1 MAYVVVGA
9 SAAGINA
16 AKTLREINKDIEIIL
31 VSKDEYV
38 YSRCILHHFLDGRRD
53 IEDLDLSI
61 RAYNCLKQ
69 AEINKISYLKG
80 KGVEVT
86 GIDTKEK
93 KLKLDNG
100 EDLPYEKVVLATGA
114 SSFLPPIE
122 NLRTANNVIGLRN
135 LDDAIRIKEI
145 APKVKN
151 IIILGAGLVG
161 VDAMAGL
168 LDYDAKVTMIEM
180 GDRILP
186 LQLDHYAANVY
197 IERLKEEGVDFRFN
211 VRAEKVIVDEN
222 NNPVAIKLNTGEE
235 VPGELIIACTGV
247 RSNVGFLEGSG
258 IECDKFGLIFNPK
271 GETNVKDVYG
281 AGDISGRN
289 PIWPTA
295 VKEGLIAANNMCN
308 KDIYMEDFFGSKN
321 TMNFCGVAT
330 MSLGTVIKPDDTYEE
345 AVEIKGKDY
354 KKIIHKNGTIYGAIV
369 QGDLSYVGVLTQLI
383 KDKIN
388 IDRVKKP
395 IFQID
400 YSDFFNEKENLEF
413 VY

>member
-31 VSKDEYV
+31 VSKDEHV
-38 YSRCILHHFLDGRRD
+38 YSRCILHHFLDGRRNID
-53 IEDLDLSI
+53 DLDFSP
-61 RAYNCLKQ
+61 
-69 AEINKISYLKG
+69 AEFFEKYDVKWI

-86 GIDTKEK
+86 AIDTKEK

-100 EDLPYEKVVLATGA
+100 ENLYYEKVLLATGA

-271 GETNVKDVYG
+271 GETNVKEVYG

-295 VKEGLIAANNMCN
+295 VKEGLIAANNMCD
-308 KDIYMEDFFGSKN
+308 KEIYMEDFFGSKN

-330 MSLGTVIKPDDTYEE
+330 MSLGTVIKPDDTYKE

-369 QGDLSYVGVLTQLI
+369 QGDLSYVGILTQII

-388 IDRVKKP
+388 VDRVKKP

-400 YSDFFNEKENLEF
+400 YSDFFNEKQNLEF

>member
-31 VSKDEYV
+31 VSKDEHV
-38 YSRCILHHFLDGRRD
+38 YSRCILHHFLDGRRNID
-53 IEDLDLSI
+53 DLDFSP
-61 RAYNCLKQ
+61 
-69 AEINKISYLKG
+69 AEFFEKYDVKWI

-86 GIDTKEK
+86 AIDTKEK

-100 EDLPYEKVVLATGA
+100 ENLYYEKVLLATGA

-135 LDDAIRIKEI
+135 LDDAIKIKEI
-145 APKVKN
+145 APKVNN

-222 NNPVAIKLNTGEE
+222 NNPVAIKLNTDEE

-271 GETNVKDVYG
+271 GETNVKEVYG

-295 VKEGLIAANNMCN
+295 VKEGLIAANNMCD
-308 KDIYMEDFFGSKN
+308 KEIYMEDFFGSKN

-330 MSLGTVIKPDDTYEE
+330 MSLGTVIKPDDTYKE
-345 AVEIKGKDY
+345 AVEVKGKDY
-354 KKIIHKNGTIYGAIV
+354 KKIIHKDGVIYGAIV
-369 QGDLSYVGVLTQLI
+369 QGDLSYVGILTQII

-388 IDRVKKP
+388 VDRVKKP

-400 YSDFFNEKENLEF
+400 YSDFFNEKQNLEF

>member
-53 IEDLDLSI
+53 IEDLDFSPGEFFKKYDI
-61 RAYNCLKQ
+61 KWM
-69 AEINKISYLKG
+69 

-400 YSDFFNEKENLEF
+400 YSDFFNEKENLVF

>member
-31 VSKDEYV
+31 VSKDEYL

-53 IEDLDLSI
+53 IEDLDFSPGEFFKKYDI
-61 RAYNCLKQ
+61 KWM
-69 AEINKISYLKG
+69 

-186 LQLDHYAANVY
+186 LQLDHYAADVY

>member
-16 AKTLREINKDIEIIL
+16 AKILREINKDIEIIL
-31 VSKDEYV
+31 VSKDEHV
-38 YSRCILHHFLDGRRD
+38 YSRCILHHFLDGRRNID
-53 IEDLDLSI
+53 DLDFSP
-61 RAYNCLKQ
+61 
-69 AEINKISYLKG
+69 AEFFEKYDVKWI

-86 GIDTKEK
+86 AIDTKEK

-100 EDLPYEKVVLATGA
+100 ENLYYEKVLLATGA

-135 LDDAIRIKEI
+135 LDDAIKIKEI
-145 APKVKN
+145 APKVNN

-271 GETNVKDVYG
+271 GETNVKEVYG

-295 VKEGLIAANNMCN
+295 VKEGLIAANNMCD
-308 KDIYMEDFFGSKN
+308 KEIYMEDFFGSKN

-330 MSLGTVIKPDDTYEE
+330 MSLGTVIKPDDTYKE

-354 KKIIHKNGTIYGAIV
+354 KKIIHKDGVIYGAIV

>member
-16 AKTLREINKDIEIIL
+16 AKILREINKDIEIIL
-31 VSKDEYV
+31 VSKDEHV
-38 YSRCILHHFLDGRRD
+38 YSRCILHHFLDGRRNID
-53 IEDLDLSI
+53 DLDFSP
-61 RAYNCLKQ
+61 
-69 AEINKISYLKG
+69 AEFFEKYDVKWI

-86 GIDTKEK
+86 AIDTKEK

-100 EDLPYEKVVLATGA
+100 ENLYYEKVLLATGA

-135 LDDAIRIKEI
+135 LDDAITIKEI
-145 APKVKN
+145 APKVNN

-235 VPGELIIACTGV
+235 VPGVLIIACTGV

-271 GETNVKDVYG
+271 GETNVKEVYG

-295 VKEGLIAANNMCN
+295 VKEGLIAANNMCD
-308 KDIYMEDFFGSKN
+308 KEIYMEDFFGSKN

-330 MSLGTVIKPDDTYEE
+330 MSLGTVIKPDDTYKE
-345 AVEIKGKDY
+345 AVEVKGKDY
-354 KKIIHKNGTIYGAIV
+354 KKIIHKDGVIYGAIV
-369 QGDLSYVGVLTQLI
+369 QGDLSYVGILTQII

-388 IDRVKKP
+388 VDRVKKP

-400 YSDFFNEKENLEF
+400 YSDFFNEKQNLEF

>member
-16 AKTLREINKDIEIIL
+16 AKTLREMNKDIEIIL
-31 VSKDEYV
+31 VSKDEHV
-38 YSRCILHHFLDGRRD
+38 YSRCILHHFLDGRRNID
-53 IEDLDLSI
+53 DLDFSP
-61 RAYNCLKQ
+61 
-69 AEINKISYLKG
+69 AEFFEKYDVKWI

-86 GIDTKEK
+86 AIDTKEK

-100 EDLPYEKVVLATGA
+100 ENLYYEKVLLATGA

>member
-53 IEDLDLSI
+53 IEDLDFSPGEFFKKYDI
-61 RAYNCLKQ
+61 KWM
-69 AEINKISYLKG
+69 

-271 GETNVKDVYG
+271 GETNVKEVYG

>member
-53 IEDLDLSI
+53 IEDLDFSPGEFFKKYDI
-61 RAYNCLKQ
+61 KWM
-69 AEINKISYLKG
+69 

-180 GDRILP
+180 EDRILP

>member
-16 AKTLREINKDIEIIL
+16 AKTLREINKDVEIIL

-53 IEDLDLSI
+53 IEDLDFSPGEFFKKYDI
-61 RAYNCLKQ
+61 KWM
-69 AEINKISYLKG
+69 

-388 IDRVKKP
+388 IYRVKKP

>member
-31 VSKDEYV
+31 VSKDEHV
-38 YSRCILHHFLDGRRD
+38 YSRCILHHFLDGRRNID
-53 IEDLDLSI
+53 DLDFSP
-61 RAYNCLKQ
+61 
-69 AEINKISYLKG
+69 AEFFEKYDVKWI

-86 GIDTKEK
+86 AIDTKEK

-100 EDLPYEKVVLATGA
+100 ENLYYEKVLLATGA

-135 LDDAIRIKEI
+135 LDDAIKIKEI
-145 APKVKN
+145 APKVNN

-271 GETNVKDVYG
+271 GETNVNEVYG

-295 VKEGLIAANNMCN
+295 VKEGLIAANNMCD
-308 KDIYMEDFFGSKN
+308 KEIYMEDFFGSKN

-330 MSLGTVIKPDDTYEE
+330 MSLGTVIKPDDTYKE
-345 AVEIKGKDY
+345 AVEVKGKDY
-354 KKIIHKNGTIYGAIV
+354 KKIIHKDGVIYGAIV
-369 QGDLSYVGVLTQLI
+369 QGDLSYVGILTQII

-388 IDRVKKP
+388 VDRVKKP

-400 YSDFFNEKENLEF
+400 YSDFFNEKQNLEF

>member
-31 VSKDEYV
+31 VSKDEHV
-38 YSRCILHHFLDGRRD
+38 YSRCILHHFLDGRRNID
-53 IEDLDLSI
+53 DLDFSP
-61 RAYNCLKQ
+61 
-69 AEINKISYLKG
+69 AEFFEKYDVKWI

-86 GIDTKEK
+86 AIDTKEK

-100 EDLPYEKVVLATGA
+100 ENLYYEKVLLATGA

-135 LDDAIRIKEI
+135 LDDAIKIKEI
-145 APKVKN
+145 AQKVNN

-271 GETNVKDVYG
+271 GETNVKEVYG

-295 VKEGLIAANNMCN
+295 VKEGLIAANNMCD
-308 KDIYMEDFFGSKN
+308 KEIYMEDFFGSKN

-330 MSLGTVIKPDDTYEE
+330 MSLGTVIKPDDTYKE
-345 AVEIKGKDY
+345 AVEVKGKDY
-354 KKIIHKNGTIYGAIV
+354 KKIIHKDGVIYGAIV
-369 QGDLSYVGVLTQLI
+369 QGDLSYVGILTQII

-388 IDRVKKP
+388 VDRVKKP

-400 YSDFFNEKENLEF
+400 YSDFFNEKQNLEF

>member
-53 IEDLDLSI
+53 IEDLDFSPGEFFKKYDI
-61 RAYNCLKQ
+61 KWM
-69 AEINKISYLKG
+69 

-100 EDLPYEKVVLATGA
+100 EDLPYEKVVLSTGA

-211 VRAEKVIVDEN
+211 VKAEKVIVDEN

-247 RSNVGFLEGSG
+247 RSNVAFLEGSG

>member
-53 IEDLDLSI
+53 IEDLDFSPGEFFKKYDI
-61 RAYNCLKQ
+61 KWM
-69 AEINKISYLKG
+69 

-222 NNPVAIKLNTGEE
+222 NNPVAIKLNTDEE

-345 AVEIKGKDY
+345 SVEIKGKDY

>member
-1 MAYVVVGA
+1 MAYVVVGG

-16 AKTLREINKDIEIIL
+16 AKILREINKDIEIIL
-31 VSKDEYV
+31 VSKDEHV
-38 YSRCILHHFLDGRRD
+38 YSRCILHHFLDGRRNID
-53 IEDLDLSI
+53 DLDFSP
-61 RAYNCLKQ
+61 
-69 AEINKISYLKG
+69 AEFFEKYDVKWI

-86 GIDTKEK
+86 AIDTKEK

-100 EDLPYEKVVLATGA
+100 ENLYYEKVLLATGA

-271 GETNVKDVYG
+271 GETNVKEVYG

-295 VKEGLIAANNMCN
+295 VKEGLIAANNMCD
-308 KDIYMEDFFGSKN
+308 KEIYMEDFFGSKN

-330 MSLGTVIKPDDTYEE
+330 MSLGTVIKPDDTYKE
-345 AVEIKGKDY
+345 AVEVKGKDY
-354 KKIIHKNGTIYGAIV
+354 KKIIHKDGVIYGAIV
-369 QGDLSYVGVLTQLI
+369 QGDLSYVGILTQII

-388 IDRVKKP
+388 VDRVKKP

-400 YSDFFNEKENLEF
+400 YSDFFNEKQNLEF

>member
-53 IEDLDLSI
+53 IEDLDFSPGEFFKKYDI
-61 RAYNCLKQ
+61 KWM
-69 AEINKISYLKG
+69 

-122 NLRTANNVIGLRN
+122 NLRTANNVTGLRN

>member
-31 VSKDEYV
+31 VSKDEHV
-38 YSRCILHHFLDGRRD
+38 YSRCILHHFLDGRRNID
-53 IEDLDLSI
+53 DLDFSP
-61 RAYNCLKQ
+61 
-69 AEINKISYLKG
+69 AEFFEKYDVKWI

-86 GIDTKEK
+86 AIDTKEK

-100 EDLPYEKVVLATGA
+100 ETLYYEKVLLATGA

-186 LQLDHYAANVY
+186 LQLDRYAANVY

-222 NNPVAIKLNTGEE
+222 NNPVAIKLNTDEE

>member
-31 VSKDEYV
+31 VSKDEHV
-38 YSRCILHHFLDGRRD
+38 YSRCILHHFLDGRRNID
-53 IEDLDLSI
+53 DLDFSP
-61 RAYNCLKQ
+61 
-69 AEINKISYLKG
+69 AEFFEKYDVKWI

-86 GIDTKEK
+86 AIDTKEK

-100 EDLPYEKVVLATGA
+100 ENLYYEKVLLATGA

-135 LDDAIRIKEI
+135 LDDAIKIKEI
-145 APKVKN
+145 APKVNN

-271 GETNVKDVYG
+271 GETNVKEVYG

-295 VKEGLIAANNMCN
+295 VKEGLIAANNMCD
-308 KDIYMEDFFGSKN
+308 KEIYMEDFFGSKN
-321 TMNFCGVAT
+321 TMNFCGLAT
-330 MSLGTVIKPDDTYEE
+330 MSLGTVIKPDDTYKE
-345 AVEIKGKDY
+345 AVEVKGKDY
-354 KKIIHKNGTIYGAIV
+354 KKIIHKDGVIYGAIV
-369 QGDLSYVGVLTQLI
+369 QGDLSYVGILTQII

-388 IDRVKKP
+388 VDRVKKP

-400 YSDFFNEKENLEF
+400 YSDFFNEKQNLEF

>member
-16 AKTLREINKDIEIIL
+16 AKTLREINKDVEIIL

-53 IEDLDLSI
+53 IEDLDFSPGEFFKKYDI
-61 RAYNCLKQ
+61 KWM
-69 AEINKISYLKG
+69 

-330 MSLGTVIKPDDTYEE
+330 MSLGTVMKPDDTYEE
-345 AVEIKGKDY
+345 SVEIKGKDY

>member
-31 VSKDEYV
+31 VSKDEYL
-38 YSRCILHHFLDGRRD
+38 YSRCILHHFLDGRLD
-53 IEDLDLSI
+53 IEDLDFSPGEFFKKYDI
-61 RAYNCLKQ
+61 KWM
-69 AEINKISYLKG
+69 

>member
-53 IEDLDLSI
+53 IEDLDFSPGEFFKKYDI
-61 RAYNCLKQ
+61 KWM
-69 AEINKISYLKG
+69 

-100 EDLPYEKVVLATGA
+100 EDLPYEKVVLSTGA

-271 GETNVKDVYG
+271 GETNVKEVYG

-295 VKEGLIAANNMCN
+295 VKEGLIAANNMCD
-308 KDIYMEDFFGSKN
+308 KEIYMEDFFGSKN

-330 MSLGTVIKPDDTYEE
+330 MSLGTVIKPDDTYKE
-345 AVEIKGKDY
+345 AVEVKGKDY
-354 KKIIHKNGTIYGAIV
+354 KKIIHKDGVIYGAIV
-369 QGDLSYVGVLTQLI
+369 QGDLSYVGILTQII

-388 IDRVKKP
+388 VDRVKKP

-400 YSDFFNEKENLEF
+400 YSDFFNEKQNLEF